1 MVQNHLHTQAHCQE
15 EYTTDNAKVL
25 AKTMCYMNEMCIDK
39 EAFHFVQSYSLRKGL
54 KKFGQKGRD
63 AAYKEMK
70 QLHDRVVF
78 EPIRIEDLTDIE
90 KRRAMESLIFL
101 VEKRDK
107 SIKGRACANG
117 SSQREYMDRD
127 EAASPTTMT
136 ESVMITATID
146 AKQNRDVMTADIP
159 NAFVQVDI
167 DEKEKGERII
177 MKIRGLLVNMLTEL
191 SPETYEKYV
200 VYEGNNKVLYVRMIK
215 ALYGM
220 LQSSLLYYKKFRK
233 DIESIGF
240 KLNPYDPCVA
250 NRIVNGKQHTVTWH
264 VDDLK
269 SSHVDSKVND
279 QFLEWLKKKYAS
291 DEIGEVK
298 VMRGKKHDYLAMT
311 LDYSLPGVLRVDM
324 TKYVKSM
331 IDDFPVKL
339 EGVGKFPWTDKL
351 FTVDTKSKK
360 LEYEKAK
367 IFHTFVMK
375 GMFLCKRGRQDIQPG
390 IAFLA
395 TRTTEPNEGD
405 WAKLV
410 KIMNFLKATQNEVAS
425 MSADD
430 TQSIKWY
437 VDAAFAVHKD
447 YKSHTGA
454 TMSLGNGI
462 ICSMS
467 TKQKVN
473 TRSST
478 EAELVGVDDIISK
491 VLWTKLFIEA
501 QGHKVTTN
509 VIYRDNTSAMKLEA
523 NGKAS
528 SGKRTRHFN
537 IKYFYITDLIERKE
551 VQIKYC
557 PSDAM
562 LADYMTK
569 PLVGTKFIHFGERIM
584 NSQ

>member
-1 MVQNHLHTQAHCQE
+1 
-15 EYTTDNAKVL
+15 
-25 AKTMCYMNEMCIDK
+25 
-39 EAFHFVQSYSLRKGL
+39 
-54 KKFGQKGRD
+54 
-63 AAYKEMK
+63 MK

-107 SIKGRACANG
+107 SIQGRACANG
-117 SSQREYMDRD
+117 SSSQHEYMERD

-167 DEKEKGERII
+167 DEKEKWEQII

-220 LQSSLLYYKKFRK
+220 LQSSLTYYKKFRK

-240 KLNPYDPCVA
+240 KVNPYDPCVA

-298 VMRGKKHDYLAMT
+298 VMREKKHDYLAMK

-331 IDDFPVKL
+331 INDFPDKL

-360 LEYEKAK
+360 LEHEKAK

-395 TRTTEPNEGD
+395 TRTTKPNEGD
-405 WAKLV
+405 WVKLV

-437 VDAAFAVHKD
+437 VDAALAVHKD
-447 YKSHTGA
+447 FKSHTGA

-467 TKQKVN
+467 T
-473 TRSST
+473 
-478 EAELVGVDDIISK
+478 
-491 VLWTKLFIEA
+491 
-501 QGHKVTTN
+501 
-509 VIYRDNTSAMKLEA
+509 
-523 NGKAS
+523 
-528 SGKRTRHFN
+528 
-537 IKYFYITDLIERKE
+537 
-551 VQIKYC
+551 
-557 PSDAM
+557 
-562 LADYMTK
+562 
-569 PLVGTKFIHFGERIM
+569 
-584 NSQ
+584 